1 MVTKKPLNE
10 TVKATH
16 HLWDGLDGSNS
27 PPGRD
32 IARVRTVVSD
42 RAMQRLSKKLSA
54 ISS

>member
-1 MVTKKPLNE
+1 MDTKKPLNE
-10 TVKATH
+10 TVKTTH

-32 IARVRTVVSD
+32 MARVRAVVSD
-42 RAMQRLSKKLSA
+42 RAMKRLSKKLLA

>member
-16 HLWDGLDGSNS
+16 HRWDGLAGSNS

-32 IARVRTVVSD
+32 IVHVCAVVSD
-42 RAMQRLSKKLSA
+42 RAMKRLSKKLSA